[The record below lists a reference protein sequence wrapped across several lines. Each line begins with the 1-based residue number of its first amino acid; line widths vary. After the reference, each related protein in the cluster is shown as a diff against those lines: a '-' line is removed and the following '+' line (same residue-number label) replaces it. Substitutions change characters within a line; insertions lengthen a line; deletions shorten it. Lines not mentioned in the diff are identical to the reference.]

1 MKSCIISQCSPQEER
16 DSSWYVLEHIEFVM
30 RSKEQL
36 QFASLSSIDSK
47 HTSNRSIS
55 STWKL
60 FLFGNGSPT
69 QHLALLTGLPTQV
82 DVISMKTMQ
91 QFETNE
97 KMALLAYDAIQSTIA
112 PQRVQRQV
120 WLHNSSQPLG
130 YAASWTSENDLDII
144 FPNVS
149 VPIGQNVSEQKLEL
163 YRDIQSVFCGESAQL
178 EKQFGC
184 SGPFW
189 GRTYFFRYRN
199 RPITF
204 IYEVFSPVLTQYLGP
219 VLV

>member
-1 MKSCIISQCSPQEER
+1 MKDSVPPKSSEQECA
-16 DSSWYVLEHIEFVM
+16 WYVVQPITFLM
-30 RSKEQL
+30 RAQEQL
-36 QFASLSSIDSK
+36 QFGTLSSVDSYDPSK
-47 HTSNRSIS
+47 NSIS
-55 STWKL
+55 NAWKL

-69 QHLALLTGLPTQV
+69 QHLALLTGIPTQV

-91 QFETNE
+91 QFDTNDQ
-97 KMALLAYDAIQSTIA
+97 MASLAYDAIQSTIA
-112 PQRVQRQV
+112 SPRVQRQV
-120 WLHNSSQPLG
+120 WLHNSTQRLG
-130 YAASWTSENDLDII
+130 YAASWTCENDLHII

-149 VPIGQNVSEQKLEL
+149 VPIGQNVLEQKLEL
-163 YRDIQSVFCGESAQL
+163 YRDIQSVFCGKSARL

-184 SGPFW
+184 AGPFW

-204 IYEVFSPVLTQYLGP
+204 IYEVFSPVLTEYLGP